1 MYLIIEEY
9 QYPAEKVEKILDGI
23 TNLRNTQG
31 KISVNYVGY
40 YYNPTLKDCVFILP
54 KVLLEVKDGAELVF
68 GSYKP
73 EEILHLEE
81 ANLKKEEQSFIY
93 ELAVWV
99 YRAIVVFNSTHPDNE
114 IVNQQ
119 FVAQMSKGRIR
130 QCNTFLDILLAIQ
143 KFNKENQN
151 FFFFVMKNL
160 HSGFNKI
167 NWTKTISRS
176 QAIVQDGTPIYLD
189 VVNKKKQ
196 INFDEELL
204 VIFFSIL
211 NYMHEEYGFPVKIAM
226 GFDLIKGNMF
236 KQYMNGMGCVRLH
249 QIKYKYFSD
258 IALYLW
264 ELCYAFFDKS
274 KKINVSVNEQEYL
287 LVSNFN
293 IVFEAIVDDLLGDK
307 YEDDEDLKKL
317 KEQKDGK
324 RVDHMYKYRDLIHND
339 DDHQIYYIGDSKYYK
354 RSTELG
360 EESVYKQYTY
370 AHNVIQWNIDLFKKK
385 KPEEVDK
392 HKPLRDDLTEGY
404 NIIPNFFISAHQ
416 NDLKAI
422 DDIQTKTGEIRL
434 STHFDDRLYDRDT
447 LILTHY
453 DVNFLFIVSLYGRNN
468 VGQKKA
474 WRDKVQEKVRG
485 EIQKTVTDYYQFYV
499 MEAMPN
505 VDAEAYIRDHFME
518 LNGKINSSPYQDEKH
533 ISLALLDP
541 DAVERNKDKKLFSVD
556 LKKLREENAGLLQS
570 LKKAFYVTPVSEL
583 DTDPI
588 EAIAQERTDHESEY
602 YNGTWDGKYA
612 IVVDDSD
619 GSLTELLRT
628 DDGFK
633 CRFSFEKDLSLLS
646 DIMKARY
653 AVIKDINGD
662 ISVYDMPTAPSVS
675 KSSGLT
681 LYTPLTH
688 SNGSLFGYIAEA
700 VNDDS
705 LVIEFKMSIEK
716 ALKYPLIDGEKLEGI
731 FSNYHAETYLPQS
744 VDFKEIVVK

>member
-9 QYPAEKVEKILDGI
+9 QYQAEKVEKILDGI
-23 TNLRNTQG
+23 TKLRNTQG

-54 KVLLEVKDGAELVF
+54 KVLLEVKDKAELVF
-68 GSYKP
+68 GKYKP
-73 EEILHLEE
+73 EDILHLEK
-81 ANLKKEEQSFIY
+81 ANLEKEELNFIY

-99 YRAIVVFNSTHPDNE
+99 YRAIVVFNDTHKDNE

-211 NYMHEEYGFPVKIAM
+211 NYMHVEFGFPVNIAM
-226 GFDLIKGNMF
+226 GFDLIKGNKF
-236 KQYMNGMGCVRLH
+236 KQYMDGMGCVRLH

-293 IVFEAIVDDLLGDK
+293 IVFEAIVDHLLGDK

-339 DDHQIYYIGDSKYYK
+339 NDHQIYYIGDSKYYK
-354 RSTELG
+354 RKTELG

-370 AHNVIQWNIDLFKKK
+370 AHNVIQWNIDLFKKR
-385 KPEEVDK
+385 KPEEVEK
-392 HKPLRDDLTEGY
+392 HKPLRDELTEGY

-416 NDLKAI
+416 NELKAI
-422 DDIQTKTGEIRL
+422 DDIQTKTGEIRI

-447 LILTHY
+447 MILTHY
-453 DVNFLFIVSLYGRNN
+453 DVNFLYIVSLYGRNN
-468 VGQKKA
+468 QSQQKA

-485 EIQKTVTDYYQFYV
+485 EIQKAVTDYYQFYV

-505 VDAEAYIRDHFME
+505 VDAEAYIKDHFME

-533 ISLALLDP
+533 ISLVLLNP
-541 DAVERNKDKKLFSVD
+541 DVVEKNKDKGLFSIDVA
-556 LKKLREENAGLLQS
+556 KLRNENAGLLES
-570 LKKAFYVTPVSEL
+570 LKKSFYVTPVSEL
-583 DTDPI
+583 DTDPKD
-588 EAIAQERTDHESEY
+588 AIAEEIAQNGDKY

-612 IVVDDSD
+612 VVIQDFD
-619 GSLTELLRT
+619 GYTKDRIKEQGCAVFPIDLL
-628 DDGFK
+628 
-633 CRFSFEKDLSLLS
+633 KDISLLN
-646 DIMKARY
+646 DIIKARHV
-653 AVIKDINGD
+653 VIAYQNGD
-662 ISVYDMPTAPSVS
+662 SEVFDMPESPQIT
-675 KSSGLT
+675 K
-681 LYTPLTH
+681 YTSNMQLWTPMVN
-688 SNGSLFGYIAEA
+688 NGSIFGAMIEQQTE
-700 VNDDS
+700 DTP
-705 LVIEFKMSIEK
+705 VIVFTLSVDE
-716 ALKYPLIDGEKLEGI
+716 ALKNPKIDSAKLQDSI
-731 FSNYHAETYLPQS
+731 KNYHADSKLPLC
-744 VDFKEIVVK
+744 VNFEHVVRK